1 MHEQLQ
7 RDEQYQR
14 IKKALLEKGQH
25 GPIRVCAKHVLSNDM
40 ADPDLEYDLAN
51 AEHGRISLI
60 HGRPWDEVPPDATVR
75 VHWLDDSLRRPW
87 EQEEW
92 DEAGVH

>member
-1 MHEQLQ
+1 
-7 RDEQYQR
+7 
-14 IKKALLEKGQH
+14 
-25 GPIRVCAKHVLSNDM
+25 M

-60 HGRPWDEVPPDATVR
+60 HGRPWDEVPPNTTVR

-92 DEAGVH
+92 EQEQHEKREQRERLERMSCLLYTSPSPRDS